1 MYCQHFRVIC
11 CLEYD
16 SACWSA
22 LMPKFYSFIKVSIRS
37 LEEIKIY
44 LSVSDGLRT
53 DKIFIS
59 NLDVKLVGPE
69 ATTFNLHVFMDWPSR
84 VSSSV
89 HTHRRS
95 PFLELSDAHVDKGI
109 HFFEKTWSKVSCKMA
124 LKRMNSH
131 VSFVPINYHILLHHW
146 LLYNNLWLHH
156 RLLHHWLLY
165 KNLLLHHRL
174 LHHWLLLN
182 QNSSERCWLNC

>member
-1 MYCQHFRVIC
+1 
-11 CLEYD
+11 
-16 SACWSA
+16 
-22 LMPKFYSFIKVSIRS
+22 MPKFYSFIKVSIRS

-95 PFLELSDAHVDKGI
+95 PFLKLSYTHINERV
-109 HFFEKTWSKVSCKMA
+109 HFLKKTWS
-124 LKRMNSH
+124 
-131 VSFVPINYHILLHHW
+131 
-146 LLYNNLWLHH
+146 
-156 RLLHHWLLY
+156 
-165 KNLLLHHRL
+165 
-174 LHHWLLLN
+174 
-182 QNSSERCWLNC
+182 

>member
-1 MYCQHFRVIC
+1 
-11 CLEYD
+11 
-16 SACWSA
+16 
-22 LMPKFYSFIKVSIRS
+22 VSNRFW
-37 LEEIKIY
+37 
-44 LSVSDGLRT
+44 T
-53 DKIFIS
+53 DKI
-59 NLDVKLVGPE
+59 LVSDFYVQFVRPE
-69 ATTFNLHVFMDWPSR
+69 STALNLHVFVDRPSR
-84 VSSSV
+84 VSSSI

-165 KNLLLHHRL
+165 KNLLLHH
-174 LHHWLLLN
+174 WLLLN
-182 QNSSERCWLNC
+182 QNGSERCWLNC